1 MLIYIYLQM
10 SFNFKIRIS
19 SPKVQPAGLNGRRRG
34 DNGVVLRFVVWD
46 FIPGRSYQG
55 GQARYHQLMIEPRPT
70 LAGYGEALVLQQ
82 GGCGLCNR

>member
-1 MLIYIYLQM
+1 M

-34 DNGVVLRFVVWD
+34 DNGVVLRFVIWD

-55 GQARYHQLMIEPRPT
+55 G
-70 LAGYGEALVLQQ
+70 
-82 GGCGLCNR
+82 